1 MYSVVKCIHILAK
14 DSDVPKVGFRIERKI
29 SFDTRHS
36 EHDTNII
43 IIIVNIIIMTLLSSR
58 HY

>member
-43 IIIVNIIIMTLLSSR
+43 IIVNIIIMALLSSR